1 MTRPRPRRAVAGA
14 LLAVAFAAALLLGLA
29 GPAAAHATLVDTDPA
44 QGEVLEEAPERVVLT
59 FDEAVRGVPDAV
71 QVFDAD
77 GVLVPATAAVRGDE
91 LEVVPDEPLGEGTTV
106 IAWKV
111 VSEDGHPI
119 SGSLT
124 FSVGAP
130 TTGFTAPPTE
140 PASPPDVPMA
150 LTVVRGVGYVGLLL
164 ATGLVCFVTLF
175 LSPRP
180 PAARRR
186 PVVVARWAAAV
197 TAVAWPA
204 TLPLTALYLL
214 DGDAGSLTRGST
226 WTSLPLREYAVPA
239 AVVLGVGLAVVLVG
253 TQPPGP
259 RRRVAALLAAGVGIV
274 APALT
279 GHTRAASPEALVV
292 AADALHLVAGSVWLG
307 GLVGLALAWPA
318 LQGQAGA
325 AAEVLA
331 RFSGAAAGVLVALVA
346 TGSVL
351 AWRILGSWS
360 ALLDTTYG
368 RLLLVKIGFVLV
380 AVAIAA
386 WNRWSLLPRVQR
398 AGRRDAERAGRP
410 VVRSVAVEAGV
421 LLVALMITGALVD
434 TSPQAEATTAAASD
448 PSVRTATLGDIEV
461 TATLTPRTR
470 GPNTITVQLR
480 SAAGEPAEGV
490 APPVLRLSQGELRLG
505 TIPVTPVV
513 PGTYTAEVVLPTA
526 GTWRLQVSL
535 RVSEFANPVS
545 VLEFEVEDAG

>member
-1 MTRPRPRRAVAGA
+1 MTRPRPRRGVAGA
-14 LLAVAFAAALLLGLA
+14 LLAMAFAALLLLGLA
-29 GPAAAHATLVDTDPA
+29 EPAAAHATLVSTDPT
-44 QGEVLEEAPERVVLT
+44 QGQVLEEAPERVVFT
-59 FDEAVRGVPDAV
+59 FDEAVLGVPDAV
-71 QVFDAD
+71 QVFDAE
-77 GVLVPATAAVRGDE
+77 GGLVPATATVRGAE
-91 LEVVPDEPLGEGTTV
+91 LEVVPEEPLGDGTTV
-106 IAWKV
+106 IAWRV

-130 TTGFTAPPTE
+130 TAGFTPPPTE
-140 PASPPDVPMA
+140 PESAPDVPMA
-150 LTVVRGVGYVGLLL
+150 LTVARGVGYVGLLL
-164 ATGLVCFVTLF
+164 ATGLVVFVALV
-175 LSPRP
+175 L
-180 PAARRR
+180 PARTPGVRRR
-186 PVVVARWAAAV
+186 PVVVARWAGAV
-197 TAVAWPA
+197 TAMAWLA

-214 DGDAGSLTRGST
+214 DGDAGSLARGGT
-226 WTSLPLREYAVPA
+226 WTSLPLQEYVVPA
-239 AVVLGVGLAVVLVG
+239 AVVLGVGLAVALVG

-259 RRRVAALLAAGVGIV
+259 RRRVAALVAAGVAMG

-279 GHTRAASPEALVV
+279 GHTRAASPEGLVV

-307 GLVGLALAWPA
+307 GLVGLALTLPA

-325 AAEVLA
+325 AAEVLS

-360 ALLDTTYG
+360 ALLETTYG

-398 AGRRDAERAGRP
+398 AGKRDAGRTGRP
-410 VVRSVAVEAGV
+410 VVRAVSVEAGV
-421 LLVALMITGALVD
+421 LVVALMITGALVD
-434 TSPQAEATTAAASD
+434 TSPQAEATTAAAND
-448 PSVRTATLGDIEV
+448 PDVRTTTLGDIEV
-461 TATLTPRTR
+461 RATLTPRTR

-490 APPVLRLSQGELRLG
+490 APPVLRMSQGELRLG

-513 PGTYTAEVVLPTA
+513 AGTYTAEVVLPTA
-526 GTWRLQVSL
+526 GTWELQVSL

-545 VLEFEVEDAG
+545 VLEFEVDDVG